1 MVLCYVQ
8 SFIVCAKIF
17 KKSVGFISKM
27 SMSVPVHPVSMVLVQ
42 IASMDMYAIVRW
54 ALQEVAV
61 ILVS

>member
-1 MVLCYVQ
+1 MLR
-8 SFIVCAKIF
+8 SIVYCMCKDF

-54 ALQEVAV
+54 AIQEVAV

>member
-8 SFIVCAKIF
+8 SFIVCPKIF